1 MKKQKVF
8 FDVVRITSAMTQ
20 HHIAAFSKL
29 ETATKFIKNEIKVD
43 KQKKYKKLSSKF
55 NLVAWGIEDVYG
67 LLEGWIIMKR
77 EIL

>member
-8 FDVVRITSAMTQ
+8 FDVIRLTSAMTT
-20 HHIAAFSKL
+20 HHIIAYEDFDAAKRFV
-29 ETATKFIKNEIKVD
+29 KNEIKYRH
-43 KQKKYKKLSSKF
+43 KKDYKKINDTS
-55 NLVAWGIEDVYG
+55 WGIEDVYG